1 MPTRIAGEA
10 QDSPATGDQPLLG
23 TGRTVG
29 VFDAGIGGLPI
40 AKRVRDAAPG
50 ASILYLGDTA
60 RRPYG
65 PQPREAIT
73 GYVSEVER
81 FMSSAGVDVWI
92 IACNTA
98 SVVAQEALFGLLPVV
113 DMVAA
118 ATSCVSSETLG
129 PIGVLGTEGTI
140 ASGAYTRALPEFE
153 VLGVAAE
160 ELLRL
165 AELGGGDDP
174 KLLEQLARA
183 SAAPLLESQ
192 VTTAILACTD
202 FTCIL
207 PTMERAFGAG
217 ITLIDPADRAVELA
231 CDVLRKLPDAAGSR
245 PAMPRDRLCFTAP
258 APVDARAFAREQ
270 CGLEMPDPEYVT
282 LT

>member
-1 MPTRIAGEA
+1 MPTPTAGALTRPRTEG
-10 QDSPATGDQPLLG
+10 QQPFG

-40 AKRVRDAAPG
+40 AKRIRTAAPG

-65 PQPREAIT
+65 PQPREAIMR
-73 GYVSEVER
+73 YVSQVER
-81 FMSSAGVDVWI
+81 FMSDADVDVWI

-98 SVVAQEALFGLLPVV
+98 SVVAEETLVGLLPFV

-118 ATSCVSSETLG
+118 ATSCVSPETLG

-140 ASGAYTRALPEFE
+140 ASGAFTRALPDFE

-174 KLLEQLARA
+174 ALLYQLAHKC
-183 SAAPLLESQ
+183 AAALIESH
-192 VTTAILACTD
+192 VTTTILACTD

-207 PTMERAFGAG
+207 PTMEQAFGAG
-217 ITLIDPADRAVELA
+217 MKLIDPADRAVELA
-231 CDVLRKLPDAAGSR
+231 CDILHSPSDASGSEPSTR
-245 PAMPRDRLCFTAP
+245 RDRLCFTAP
-258 APVDARAFAREQ
+258 APIDARAYARDQFE
-270 CGLEMPDPEYVT
+270 LEMPDPEYVT
-282 LT
+282 LI